1 MARIQTLTKTKL
13 SVGQTVVAGIAIT
26 CAVTVM
32 AAFGASGLNAFSRYR
47 RVNNNSVV
55 RLDLVQDEL
64 VMPSSIM
71 AGSETP
77 ILRFRTDFN
86 KGIRDKTTFTGD
98 VLWKASSVRL
108 YFKSGSSAVIGK
120 ATFKLVDSQ
129 GNILDSVRASNRAV
143 FFRNINQTIRDGDY
157 FSVIVVADS
166 DIGEAEFT
174 ARLYGSYLILS
185 DPNKKPLR
193 YRYGSVRSKYM
204 KIESIDSPL
213 IVSIDSGENINIAPG
228 ARNAKVAT
236 ISLSALVGAGEEV
249 RVNEVQVELQS
260 NGLSHDLI
268 SNLKIFDDGS
278 ELILSRD
285 PNPISSTDG
294 IEIITLAFRDP
305 LIIISGES
313 KKLDIHVDLS
323 ASANQGSFVFAMS
336 EAAVTKIESSAFSLT
351 GIGPVNE
358 VAIEENGKLF
368 VSRNSEYYLYDA
380 KWLNGNTN
388 GVDVGKFDLTASG
401 SEISVE
407 SLSVD
412 IGSFNGGGTDELS
425 AIYLYD
431 NSIKIAEGVLTS
443 SNQMSVLF
451 NFVNNPVDV
460 GQDQT
465 KTLTIKV
472 DTAVIA
478 NDGTPTNATA
488 VQGFTP
494 AIDPNKIVAKSSSSG
509 QDVDIEG
516 GYIQFSAYGLVKSQP
531 RIVISSTGDSI
542 MSNGEYDLIDVSVT
556 ADSKGPVG
564 FYKMTFK
571 VTTTTVRVSEY
582 QVYENGTLVATESST
597 ASGDINVSHINGSSP
612 HQLVEVY
619 FNLNNSL
626 GGRLR
631 QIAAGSTKTYTLK
644 ASVNWYMNG
653 YSNRIST
660 SMLGDAQI
668 ASAVYNKNAAG
679 VDATDHDNFI
689 WSDLSYGNTST
700 TATAIK
706 QWLNG
711 FMLDI
716 SGGLVSTTS
725 SAKSI

>member
-26 CAVTVM
+26 CAITVM

-47 RVNNNSVV
+47 RVSNNSVV
-55 RLDLVQDEL
+55 RLDLVQDKS

-86 KGIRDKTTFTGD
+86 KSSRDKTTFTGD
-98 VLWKASSVRL
+98 VLWKAGRMRL
-108 YFKSGSSAVIGK
+108 YFKSGFSAVVGK

-129 GNILDSVRASNRAV
+129 GNILDSVRASNMAV
-143 FFRNINQTIRDGDY
+143 FFGKINQTIRDGDY
-157 FSVIVVADS
+157 FSVVMVADS

-174 ARLYGSYLILS
+174 ARLYGSYLTLS

-193 YRYGSVRSKYM
+193 YRYGLARSMYIKV
-204 KIESIDSPL
+204 KSIDSPL
-213 IVSIDSGENINIAPG
+213 IVSIDSGENVNIAPG
-228 ARNAKVAT
+228 ARNTKAAT

-294 IEIITLAFRDP
+294 IEIITLAFQDP
-305 LIIISGES
+305 LIIIGGES

-351 GIGPVNE
+351 GIGPVST
-358 VAIEENGKLF
+358 VDIEEDGKLV

-431 NSIKIAEGVLTS
+431 NSTKIAEGALTS

-451 NFVNNPVDV
+451 NFVNNPVDI
-460 GQDQT
+460 GQNQT

-478 NDGTPTNATA
+478 NDGAATNATA

-564 FYKMTFK
+564 LYKMTFK
-571 VTTTTVRVSEY
+571 VTTTTFRVYEY
-582 QVYENGTLVATESST
+582 QVYENGTLVATESSA

-644 ASVNWYMNG
+644 ASVNWYMSG
-653 YSNRIST
+653 YLNRIST

-668 ASAVYNKNAAG
+668 ASAVYNKNAAE
-679 VDATDHDNFI
+679 VDATDHNNFI

-700 TATAIK
+700 TATATK